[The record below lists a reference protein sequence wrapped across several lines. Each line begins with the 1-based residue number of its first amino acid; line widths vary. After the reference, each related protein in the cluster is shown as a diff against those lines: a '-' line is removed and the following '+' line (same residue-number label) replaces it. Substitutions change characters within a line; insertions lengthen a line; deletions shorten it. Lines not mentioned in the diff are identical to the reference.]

1 MWYCNTNPLLLF
13 HRLGRQALD
22 EKKCGHTAKALYCM
36 KRKKS
41 LQDILEKRLKSMETM
56 DTVLIKIESSQDD
69 LQVYKAEAL
78 FISSSILNIHFL
90 I

>member
-1 MWYCNTNPLLLF
+1 
-13 HRLGRQALD
+13 
-22 EKKCGHTAKALYCM
+22 M
-36 KRKKS
+36 KRKKN
-41 LQDILEKRLKSMETM
+41 LQEILEKRLKSMETM